1 MEPPKAAGNGG
12 ASCSMTSVFGGHQT
26 SLKGEDGLRVERL
39 TIGSDKIVA
48 AAVCDGH
55 GGHEASA
62 LVIEEMLPRLQAEAA
77 GDASM
82 AALGAAAERV
92 FLSLHAT
99 LNEPERGITAGTTA
113 TLILVNESRSEI
125 TSAAVGDSFAALY
138 EAPSAEAKS
147 VMTTSLTANH
157 RLECNETERARVRAA
172 GGKLGR
178 ARTRD
183 GIEAGPIRAW
193 PGGIACA
200 RAIGD
205 SDCGGLVLARPDV
218 TSMAFP
224 EQGGVVVIASDGLW
238 DALSF
243 AAACKTAL
251 AARDPQAAAEA
262 LVKKA
267 LKLRGLRDDTT
278 CVVLVGGAALP
289 AAASPGGGHDMSTS
303 PDASD
308 NDSVSSSPSVMRSPA
323 TRRRSSI
330 SSLMRLPT
338 SRRGPSPQNDGA
350 STSRDASVKA
360 GRLFGALDHGG
371 TEERRESLKIGI
383 RPPRAPAPAD
393 GTATPASGAPSPAS
407 SRSTSV
413 GGGAVLDGSADA
425 AALPMR
431 VAVQLDMSDDGPPTD
446 GSLTDGGAPSVDTV
460 PEVSG
465 SSAVDNLSGSSTE
478 LSGSP
483 EQWPTQLFSEF
494 RRRSRGWSI
503 GS

>member
-205 SDCGGLVLARPDV
+205 SDCGGLVLARV
-218 TSMAFP
+218 
-224 EQGGVVVIASDGLW
+224 GVRARPAH
-238 DALSF
+238 ALRS
-243 AAACKTAL
+243 
-251 AARDPQAAAEA
+251 
-262 LVKKA
+262 
-267 LKLRGLRDDTT
+267 
-278 CVVLVGGAALP
+278 LP
-289 AAASPGGGHDMSTS
+289 
-303 PDASD
+303 
-308 NDSVSSSPSVMRSPA
+308 
-323 TRRRSSI
+323 
-330 SSLMRLPT
+330 RL
-338 SRRGPSPQNDGA
+338 
-350 STSRDASVKA
+350 
-360 GRLFGALDHGG
+360 
-371 TEERRESLKIGI
+371 
-383 RPPRAPAPAD
+383 APAPRTLD
-393 GTATPASGAPSPAS
+393 LHTAHRTLARRVPLAPASATAHRAPHLPPSHPCPAS
-407 SRSTSV
+407 AVPRLMP
-413 GGGAVLDGSADA
+413 GAWW
-425 AALPMR
+425 R
-431 VAVQLDMSDDGPPTD
+431 R
-446 GSLTDGGAPSVDTV
+446 SLT
-460 PEVSG
+460 
-465 SSAVDNLSGSSTE
+465 
-478 LSGSP
+478 
-483 EQWPTQLFSEF
+483 
-494 RRRSRGWSI
+494 
-503 GS
+503 